1 MYRRTVLPLAVILT
15 LFVAGCVD
23 SGGRSVDVARLEVQ
37 EDQSESLANDLLA
50 FSLAMRKADVIRFR
64 DFWAESVAATPVP
77 GSDPERHE
85 VADRALKASWSFTGA
100 TRQFSRDDYIAAIWT
115 LVERYESLEDVR
127 FKVKQVDFDADGLH
141 AKAKIKFFFVGKHD
155 GQGREWIKGLAEL
168 GAVRNERVPTKDEA
182 NAAATRG
189 ETPETWKIDRFVL
202 TEMSS
207 LTTEHEWFSEVSGP
221 AGLHEQFPRFG
232 QGANDG
238 FVNHGAAVAD
248 VNLDGLVDIAAS
260 GVLGNFL
267 YLNSGDGTF
276 HDASADS
283 LLQFTPP
290 GSGAVFVD
298 YDNDGDADLFFAAVG
313 RQLLLQNRFVPDG
326 EVRFVDVSLEA
337 GVDRSAIGFSAVV
350 ADVNGDGHQDIYVCS
365 YNRYG
370 TIMPDSWT
378 GATNG
383 TPNLLLINQGD
394 GSFRE
399 EAAAWGVA
407 DTRWSYA
414 AQFIDLDGDGDQDL
428 YVANDFGEN
437 AFYRNDGDRFTD
449 RSAEMG
455 IVDPGFGMGVSFGDY
470 DRDGDFD
477 LHVTNMSSTAGKRIL
492 ELLYEP
498 DHPMRLSLD
507 KQAEG
512 NSLYANQGDGSFV
525 NASDAIGG
533 LAGGWAFGGGFVD
546 LDGDGWEDLHT
557 PNGFVSGETMR
568 DT

>member
-1 MYRRTVLPLAVILT
+1 MNRRIPIVLVLLAAMTALACAT
-15 LFVAGCVD
+15 PEED
-23 SGGRSVDVARLEVQ
+23 PVDVEKLEVQ

-50 FSLAMRKADVIRFR
+50 FSVAMRKADLNRFS
-64 DFWAESVAATPVP
+64 DFWNETVLATPVP
-77 GSDPERHE
+77 EDDPDRTL
-85 VADRALKASWSFTGA
+85 VADRAFLAVWSFGA
-100 TRQFSRDDYIAAIWT
+100 EPREFSRDDYVASIWS

-127 FKVKQVDFDADGLH
+127 FKVKEAEFSEDGTH
-141 AKAKIKFFFVGKHD
+141 AKAKIKFFLVGKHE
-155 GQGREWIKGLAEL
+155 GQGREWIRGQVDL
-168 GAVRNERVPTKDEA
+168 GAAKSGDDP
-182 NAAATRG
+182 
-189 ETPETWKIDRFVL
+189 WKIDRFEL

-207 LTTEHEWFSEVSGP
+207 LVTELEWFSEVSGP
-221 AGLHEQFPRFG
+221 AGLTEKLPLFG

-248 VNLDGLVDIAAS
+248 VNGDGLVDIAAT

-267 YLNSGDGTF
+267 YLNAGDGTF
-276 HDASADS
+276 TDASADS
-283 LLQFTPP
+283 LLKFTPP
-290 GSGAVFVD
+290 GSGIVFLD
-298 YDNDGDADLFFAAVG
+298 YDNDGDPDLFIATVG

-326 EVRFVDVSLEA
+326 EVRFVDVSLES
-337 GVDRSAIGFSAVV
+337 GVAQSAIGFSAVV
-350 ADVNGDGHQDIYVCS
+350 ADINGDGWQDIYVCS

-370 TIMPDSWT
+370 TIMPNSWT

-383 TPNLLLINQGD
+383 TPNLLFVNQGD
-394 GSFRE
+394 GTYRS
-399 EAAAWGVA
+399 EAEAWGVA
-407 DTRWSYA
+407 DSRWSYA

-428 YVANDFGEN
+428 YVANDFGKN

-455 IVDPGFGMGVSFGDY
+455 IVDPGFGMGVSFGDF

-492 ELLYEP
+492 ALLYPPE
-498 DHPMRLSLD
+498 HPMRKSLD

-512 NSLYANQGDGSFV
+512 NSLYINQGDGSFK
-525 NASDAIGG
+525 NGTAAIGG

-546 LDGDGWEDLHT
+546 LDSDGWEDLHT
-557 PNGFVSGETMR
+557 PNGFVSGKTMK